1 MKDFF
6 NALSFLTIIPI
17 YNETDSSIY
26 KSFRFFPLIG
36 ALIGIITYL
45 FYYIFTLFLPHNVS
59 SILTVFVYHVI
70 NGGLHLDGFAD
81 LFDAYF
87 GSKKNKERFKE
98 ILKDSRVGV
107 MGVFGLIF
115 YFSVI
120 FFAIFDTKLDFQFF
134 IALGVY
140 GRLAIVIIAFLSKP
154 LFEEGLGSYF
164 VKNLTVQEL
173 FIALITSFVVVLFL
187 GKLFVFLLFLIIFWA
202 YLFRVFSNNYLGGVS
217 GDIMGAGCIFTEII
231 YVLCW
236 RSLVS

>member
-6 NALSFLTIIPI
+6 NALSFLTILPI
-17 YNETDSSIY
+17 FQRGVDDFY
-26 KSFRFFPLIG
+26 KSFRFFPLVGAIIG
-36 ALIGIITYL
+36 AITYL
-45 FYYIFTLFLPHNVS
+45 IYHFLTLFLPHNVS
-59 SILTVFVYHVI
+59 IVISIFIYHMI

-87 GSKKNKERFKE
+87 GSKKNRERFKE

-115 YFSVI
+115 YFSI
-120 FFAIFDTKLDFQFF
+120 MFFALLNIKLDFQYFV
-134 IALGVY
+134 ALGMY
-140 GRLAIVIIAFLSKP
+140 GRLSIVIITFLSKP

-164 VKNLTVQEL
+164 IKNLTIQEF
-173 FIALITSFVVVLFL
+173 FISFVTSLILVLFL
-187 GKLFVFLLFLIIFWA
+187 GKIFVFLLFLIVFWS
-202 YLFRVFSNNYLGGVS
+202 YLFRVFSHKYLGGIS

-236 RSLVS
+236 RSFLS

>member
-1 MKDFF
+1 MKYFF
-6 NALSFLTIIPI
+6 NALSFLTIIPV
-17 YNETDSSIY
+17 YQKDGDDIY
-26 KSFRFFPLIG
+26 KSFRFFPLVG
-36 ALIGIITYL
+36 ALIGTITYL
-45 FYYIFTLFLPHNVS
+45 IYHILMLFLPQNVS
-59 SILTVFVYHVI
+59 TVISLFIYHII

-115 YFSVI
+115 YFSI
-120 FFAIFDTKLDFQFF
+120 MFFTLLNIKLDFHFF
-134 IALGVY
+134 VALGIY
-140 GRLAIVIIAFLSKP
+140 GRLAIVIITFLSKP

-164 VKNLTVQEL
+164 IKNVTVQEL
-173 FIALITSFVVVLFL
+173 FISLATSFILVLFM
-187 GKLFVFLLFLIIFWA
+187 GKLFVFLLFLTIFWS
-202 YLFRVFSNNYLGGVS
+202 YLFRVFSNEHLGGIS

-236 RSLVS
+236 RSFLS